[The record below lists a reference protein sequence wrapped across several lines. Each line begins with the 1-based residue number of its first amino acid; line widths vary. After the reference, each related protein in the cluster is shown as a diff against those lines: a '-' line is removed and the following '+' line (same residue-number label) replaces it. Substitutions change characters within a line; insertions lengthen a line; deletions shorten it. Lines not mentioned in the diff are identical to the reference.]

1 MNIEGSQTVGKEEQ
15 TMTDIPHY
23 SMIIRWD
30 SRSDIFVINVPE
42 LPGCH
47 THGETYEEALKN
59 GIEVIELW
67 LETAKDLGWSIP
79 EPRVVDA

>member
-1 MNIEGSQTVGKEEQ
+1 
-15 TMTDIPHY
+15 MTPLHY
-23 SMIIRWD
+23 SINIQG
-30 SRSDIFVINVPE
+30 SDRDDAYLVNVPE

-79 EPRVVDA
+79 EPRVIAA